1 MTNISHL
8 SSVSGMYNRQV
19 QSSDIKSEKTKPK
32 NNTSLP
38 DNVYENI
45 QRMAKEDAKNNVYM
59 SNEFGAYRRAT
70 MQQYVSPDCSKLM
83 MMLSP
88 MIANAQYTNGQPT
101 FFSMMGFSVRYS
113 VGAVFGAYISVR
125 DSSGTEILS
134 YSPPPNGGWVANNYT
149 KEESQWMDDTRAV
162 YYEAYEAARAEI
174 NAQQAGSAEGAAT
187 AGFNATV

>member
-1 MTNISHL
+1 MMNISHL
-8 SSVSGMYNRQV
+8 PSVSGMYNRQV
-19 QSSDIKSEKTKPK
+19 QSSDIKSEKIKPK

-45 QRMAKEDAKNNVYM
+45 QRMAKEDAKKNIYM
-59 SNEFGAYRRAT
+59 DSEF
-70 MQQYVSPDCSKLM
+70 VSYINKYKAQHISPNRSGLM

-125 DSSGTEILS
+125 DSSGAEILS

-174 NAQQAGSAEGAAT
+174 NAQEAGSVEGAAT